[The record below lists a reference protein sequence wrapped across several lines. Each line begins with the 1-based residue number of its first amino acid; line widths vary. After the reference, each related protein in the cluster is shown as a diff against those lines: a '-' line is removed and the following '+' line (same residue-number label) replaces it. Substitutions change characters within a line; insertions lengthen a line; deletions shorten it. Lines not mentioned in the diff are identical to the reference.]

1 MEIYK
6 KIAKAKLE
14 IGAISKDSTNP
25 FFKSKYF
32 DINRLLMH
40 VEPILHKNGLVVI
53 QPIKDGSVTS
63 IIVDVETSESIES
76 SIKMSEQKDPQ
87 KLGSEITYFRR
98 YTLQSLLSLQAED
111 DDANKAS
118 NKKVVS
124 KLKLSAEGYAY
135 LIEKGN
141 KEEISIALNEREIT
155 KEQEVNLKAKIK

>member
-32 DINRLLMH
+32 DINSLLMH

-135 LIEKGN
+135 LIEKGS